1 MVGRSVVKLPPIIS
15 VLAITAYGLRFGA
28 SWLLLQTVPAE
39 RFDPHG
45 FGLFGDAVQLAAM
58 AVPLS
63 VLLCWIISRRGP
75 WRGVFTPA
83 ATPGRTVFSL
93 LLLLVI
99 GAPTLG
105 QVWAMILLPL
115 SACWPVVLSA
125 VLWFG
130 VAAVLRALAV
140 TGAQPKAAFG
150 SGRLEGTVTTGAL
163 LTVVSLP
170 FVVGFPEPPAFGR
183 GAAAILAAFAV
194 LATIGISYRT
204 TGARRILIMHRAV
217 MLLAITVPSLAL
229 RWSLSGGDIL
239 ILPTLDLLPK
249 LFGLEG
255 EDIDDAFIYETWLEL
270 WLACG
275 LVMLLAVQA
284 RRGLGPGL
292 RLKAR
297 TATCPAP
304 GLPSPWGPAPSDPQW
319 NAATI
324 LLVLVGS
331 GVLAG
336 AVLDGHWTAAF
347 LSSATHVTGEI
358 ADDQPHPLI
367 RFIAD
372 GAPLTYRQNGFVSGP
387 VGEAVPVAYQSDD
400 PAGTARADTF
410 WANWSE
416 VLGMVWV
423 GLGFALHP
431 FFGFRGAFRGS
442 R

>member
-1 MVGRSVVKLPPIIS
+1 MVGRCVVKLSPIIS
-15 VLAITAYGLRFGA
+15 VIAIAAYGLRLGA

-45 FGLFGDAVQLAAM
+45 FGLLGDAIQLAAM
-58 AVPLS
+58 AAPLGVFLS
-63 VLLCWIISRRGP
+63 WIISRRGP
-75 WRGVFTPA
+75 WRGVFAPA
-83 ATPGRTVFSL
+83 ATPGRTILSG

-130 VAAVLRALAV
+130 VVAVLRALAV
-140 TGAQPKAAFG
+140 TGARSKVAFG
-150 SGRLEGTVTTGAL
+150 SAPLEGAVAIGAV
-163 LTVVSLP
+163 LTVVYLP

-183 GAAAILAAFAV
+183 GAVAILAAFIV

-204 TGARRILIMHRAV
+204 TGLRRIRIMRRAVILLAVTIASIALRRIL
-217 MLLAITVPSLAL
+217 
-229 RWSLSGGDIL
+229 SGDDIL
-239 ILPTLDLLPK
+239 MVPTLDLLPK

-255 EDIDDAFIYETWLEL
+255 EDMDDALIYETWLEL

-275 LVMLLAVQA
+275 LVVLLAAQA
-284 RRGLGPGL
+284 RRRRPVPEPP
-292 RLKAR
+292 
-297 TATCPAP
+297 T
-304 GLPSPWGPAPSDPQW
+304 PWGRAPSDPPW

-324 LLVLVGS
+324 LLVIVGW
-331 GVLAG
+331 GVLTG

-347 LSSATHVTGEI
+347 LSSASHVTGEI
-358 ADDQPHPLI
+358 ADDEPHPLI
-367 RFIAD
+367 RFAAD
-372 GAPLTYRQNGFVSGP
+372 GATLTYRQNGSISRP
-387 VGEAVPVAYQSDD
+387 VGAAVPVAYLSED

-410 WANWSE
+410 WANWSD
-416 VLGMVWV
+416 VLGLVCV
-423 GLGFALHP
+423 GLGFTLHP
-431 FFGFRGAFRGS
+431 FFGFRGTFRGS